1 MEKPTNR
8 TDERLKD
15 ITPIFTPQNLEMMET
30 RLRAGDK
37 LELRLVDGKTLGIW
51 VESRKRLQ

>member
-8 TDERLKD
+8 ADERLEGIK
-15 ITPIFTPQNLEMMET
+15 PLFTPQNLEMMET

-37 LELRLVDGKTLGIW
+37 LELRLVDGITLGIW
-51 VESRKRLQ
+51 VENRKRLQ

>member
-8 TDERLKD
+8 AD
-15 ITPIFTPQNLEMMET
+15 IKAQDIKPIFTPQILEMMET

-37 LELRLVDGKTLGIW
+37 LELRIVDGIRLGIW
-51 VESRKRLQ
+51 VENRKRLQ